1 MTGRAARQHLFAAD
15 LMIDLQFVALGLRKI
30 TVFPLHIVDLA
41 LWPDELFRLAV
52 TSEAPFHLERVL
64 LEYCRHVVDRPV
76 AGRATDALCY
86 VNAVIEI
93 CIFRQIVNAFPFDR
107 LIIAIAFAYN
117 LKIWTI
123 RPDLAV
129 AVHTCLRRWHSRR
142 CSSLDRLVAIAAIDA
157 VVADVVLMAKLN
169 RLLLLN
175 ISPRQIR

>member
-1 MTGRAARQHLFAAD
+1 MTSRAARQHLFAAD

-52 TSEAPFHLERVL
+52 TSEAPFHLERVFL
-64 LEYCRHVVDRPV
+64 KNRWHVVDSTV
-76 AGRATDALCY
+76 AGRTSDALRY

-93 CIFRQIVNAFPFDR
+93 RIFGQIVNAFPFDG
-107 LIIAIAFAYN
+107 LIIAIAFPHD

-142 CSSLDRLVAIAAIDA
+142 CGSLNRLVTIAAIDA

-175 ISPRQIR
+175 IPPRQIR